1 MKRLPSLALAACALA
16 FSVHA
21 RADGAAAECVAN
33 AEQGQKLQGQGRLLE
48 AKEKFLACGRDAC
61 PKVIRT
67 DCTTFEG
74 QVEAALP
81 SIVFAVKD
89 EKGNDLTQVS
99 VIIDGVPALDQLSG
113 TATPINP
120 GSHTFFF
127 RREGFS
133 PIKATALVRAGEKN
147 RVVNA
152 RWGGVPTV
160 ETGATGTT
168 GNGTT
173 GSSTPHETQHA
184 SRSPVGWVLL
194 GLGAVLAGVG
204 TYGLVAGLG
213 ETSTLKSGCAMSLA
227 GCTSGQIDSAQTKL
241 WVGDI
246 ATPLGGVAIAA
257 GIFFLLR
264 STDAPSSAPTTGWN
278 GGALPGGGFV
288 SWTRAF

>member
-1 MKRLPSLALAACALA
+1 MKRLAFLTLTTSALALASYA
-16 FSVHA
+16 H
-21 RADGAAAECVAN
+21 ADGTAAECVAN

-81 SIVFAVKD
+81 SVVFAVKD
-89 EKGNDLTQVS
+89 EQGNDLTQVS
-99 VIIDGVPALDQLSG
+99 VIIDGVPTLDQLSG

-133 PIKATALVRAGEKN
+133 PIKATALIREGEKN

-152 RWGGVPTV
+152 RWGGPVV
-160 ETGATGTT
+160 AAGG
-168 GNGTT
+168 T
-173 GSSTPHETQHA
+173 GSSGTSSAGSGKTTNETAHG
-184 SRSPVGWVLL
+184 STSPVGWVLL
-194 GLGAVLAGVG
+194 GVGAVLAGVG
-204 TYGLVAGLG
+204 TYGLVAGVSDTSSLKNGCSQTLG
-213 ETSTLKSGCAMSLA
+213 
-227 GCTSGQIDSAQTKL
+227 GCTTGQIDSAQTKL

-246 ATPLGGVAIAA
+246 AAPLGGVAIAA
-257 GIFFLLR
+257 GLFLLLR
-264 STDAPSSAPTTGWN
+264 TPSAPPAN
-278 GGALPGGGFV
+278 GGVTAGVLPGGGFV
-288 SWTRAF
+288 GWKRTF